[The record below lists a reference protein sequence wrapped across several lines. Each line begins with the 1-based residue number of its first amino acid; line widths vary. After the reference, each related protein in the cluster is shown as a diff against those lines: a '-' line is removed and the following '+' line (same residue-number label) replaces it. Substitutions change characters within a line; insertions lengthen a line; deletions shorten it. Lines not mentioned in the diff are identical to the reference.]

1 MLLLLPI
8 FVSLYVCTLA
18 SVIVRTWNIDR
29 VFSKERH
36 PESCNGGVAD
46 KIVIDGTRDRYFVCS
61 VSAGEIE
68 DFSDSG
74 LVWLFSY
81 NNLTASNIGES
92 TSDKLR
98 MQRRNMTDT
107 FLLSLWG
114 RNYKTYSSK

>member
-1 MLLLLPI
+1 MRI
-8 FVSLYVCTLA
+8 CNYVAEDLRIIA
-18 SVIVRTWNIDR
+18 VNHQLVDIDR

-36 PESCNGGVAD
+36 SESCNEGVAD
-46 KIVIDGTRDRYFVCS
+46 KIVIGGTRDLYFVCS

-81 NNLTASNIGES
+81 NNSTASNIGES

-98 MQRRNMTDT
+98 SWSK
-107 FLLSLWG
+107 FL
-114 RNYKTYSSK
+114 